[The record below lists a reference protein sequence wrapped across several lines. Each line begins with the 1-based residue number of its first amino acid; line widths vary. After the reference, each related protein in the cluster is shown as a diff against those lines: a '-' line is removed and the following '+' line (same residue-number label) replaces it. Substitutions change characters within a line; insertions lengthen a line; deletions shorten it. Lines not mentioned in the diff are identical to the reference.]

1 MEGENLVLLNIIMGI
16 LIFGVLLPLVVAFY
30 LLPSIVA
37 RLRHHPSKGAI
48 FVTNLFLGW
57 TILGWIILLFYAFS
71 SGTSAHPSQ
80 VTNVNVNQNVGP
92 YDRR

>member
-48 FVTNLFLGW
+48 FDEPVPRMDH
-57 TILGWIILLFYAFS
+57 
-71 SGTSAHPSQ
+71 SGLDYSLVLRVQQRHQCAPLPSDQ
-80 VTNVNVNQNVGP
+80 CQCQP
-92 YDRR
+92 KRRSL